1 MIADFDKTD
10 GFETVETDLCIVGA
24 GIAGLTLAHA
34 LADSGM
40 DILILEGGGEAD
52 EARSQD
58 LYRIDTPGVP
68 HDGAANGRFRVLG
81 GSSTRWGGQLLP
93 MQPLDFAARGWVPGS
108 GWPIPYDA
116 VSRHFAEAHRIM
128 HVPDPRFDGSPPDGY
143 PTGALALDRE
153 RFRMR
158 HSRWAPFGKRNLALT
173 LGPILAEKPNIRI
186 LVHANAVAL
195 ETGGAGRHVDA
206 VRVRGYDGREAR
218 VCARRV
224 VLAGGTI
231 ETARLLL
238 DSTDADPQGLGNGH
252 DLVGRYFQDH
262 LSLRA
267 ATLAPPARSGFR
279 AAFEPVFRKGV
290 MYSPKLELS
299 EAAQR
304 AHRSLY
310 AMGHVVFETPEDS
323 GLYEVRK
330 ILQARQSKTAP
341 IPSPEGMWRIL
352 RDLPDVWRAGTA
364 NKLGGRVRMPRR
376 AEPILYID
384 TEQAPD
390 PDSRVSLGRDTDAL
404 GMRKAVLDWRL
415 GAAERDAARL
425 YARLFAQAWREKGLG
440 EVRFA
445 ESLFDDARWLE
456 TGKDA
461 YHQLGTT
468 RMGRTPE
475 EGVVDPDLRVHGVD
489 NLWVASCAVFPTS
502 GGSNPT
508 LTMMA
513 LTLRLAEHLTAEA
526 AAPAAGI
533 RTGPAAAEERSCHA
547 PVTASAV
554 M

>member
-1 MIADFDKTD
+1 VLADFDTT
-10 GFETVETDLCIVGA
+10 GGIETLDADLCIVGG

-34 LADSGM
+34 LADTGM
-40 DILILEGGGEAD
+40 EIVVLEGGGED
-52 EARSQD
+52 EEPRSQD
-58 LYRIDTPGVP
+58 LYRIETPGVP

-81 GSSTRWGGQLLP
+81 GSSTRWGGQLLA
-93 MQPLDFAARGWVPGS
+93 MQPLDFARRPWVPDS
-108 GWPIPYDA
+108 GWPIAYEEMT
-116 VSRHFAEAHRIM
+116 RHFAAAHRIM

-143 PTGALALDRE
+143 PADGLRLDPA

-173 LGPILAEKPNIRI
+173 LGPGLAERDNVRI
-186 LVHANAVAL
+186 LVHANAVAV
-195 ETGGAGRHVDA
+195 ETGGRGSRVEA
-206 VRVRGYDGREAR
+206 VRVRGYAGRQAR
-218 VCARRV
+218 VRARRV

-238 DSTDADPQGLGNGH
+238 ASTDAAPQGLGNAH

-262 LSLRA
+262 LSVRA
-267 ATLAPPARSGFR
+267 ARLEPPPRSGFR
-279 AAFEPVFRKGV
+279 EAFEPVFRRGV
-290 MYSPKLELS
+290 MYSPKLELN

-323 GLYEVRK
+323 GLYEVRR
-330 ILQARQSKTAP
+330 ILQARQSKASP
-341 IPSPEGMWRIL
+341 VPSPTAVWRIV

-376 AEPILYID
+376 ADPILYID

-390 PDSRVSLGRDTDAL
+390 PASRVVLGEDNDAL
-404 GMRKAVLDWRL
+404 GMRRAVLDWRL
-415 GAAERDAARL
+415 GERERDAVRL
-425 YARLFAQAWREKGLG
+425 YARLFGQAWRDKGLG

-445 ESLFDDARWLE
+445 ESLADDARWLE
-456 TGKDA
+456 TGKDT

-468 RMGRTPE
+468 RMGRTPA
-475 EGVVDPDLRVHGVD
+475 EGVVDPDLKVFGVD

-513 LTLRLAEHLTAEA
+513 LTLRLAEHLASHDRAGVVPAGADAAGCHTPITA
-526 AAPAAGI
+526 AAVG
-533 RTGPAAAEERSCHA
+533 
-547 PVTASAV
+547 
-554 M
+554 